1 MVNSEKFL
9 LPCVS
14 KTLFNM
20 ECLGCGFQR
29 AVLLLSEG
37 QFKAA
42 FAMYPAIYS
51 TLIFIFFIGSHYFY
65 KKLVSEKTI
74 LILTLFNVFI
84 MILGYGYK
92 NYFLPQI

>member
-1 MVNSEKFL
+1 MLDFEKFL
-9 LPCVS
+9 LPCFS
-14 KTLFNM
+14 KTLFNL

-29 AVLLLSEG
+29 AVLLLLQG

-42 FAMYPAIYS
+42 FVMYPAIYP
-51 TLIFIFFIGSHYFY
+51 TLFFIFFISFHYFY
-65 KKLVSEKTI
+65 KKLVPEKTI
-74 LILTLFNVFI
+74 LIITLINVFF